1 MRPIIA
7 LTGDSMVAPSPVI
20 NLNYADM
27 APNMIKNAI
36 VKVGGAPLILPY
48 PEDDAAAASLAAQYV
63 DVFDGLVLPGGPDVD
78 PTFYHEE
85 PIQAMGRA
93 TYQKDRFEIALIKAT
108 LKADKPIFAI
118 CRGIQILNVAL
129 GGNLYQ
135 DLPSQNPQ
143 ATIRHAQAAPG
154 QWPTHHVAIT
164 PGSHLAALLGTSSYV
179 NSRHHQA
186 VKDVAASLK
195 VTAKAPDG
203 VVEAVESKKSNL
215 ILGVQWH
222 PENMWQQFPEQ
233 LPLFADVVKR
243 AGGDANE

>member
-93 TYQKDRFEIALIKAT
+93 TYQKDRFEIALIK
-108 LKADKPIFAI
+108 
-118 CRGIQILNVAL
+118 
-129 GGNLYQ
+129 
-135 DLPSQNPQ
+135 
-143 ATIRHAQAAPG
+143 
-154 QWPTHHVAIT
+154 
-164 PGSHLAALLGTSSYV
+164 
-179 NSRHHQA
+179 
-186 VKDVAASLK
+186 
-195 VTAKAPDG
+195 
-203 VVEAVESKKSNL
+203 
-215 ILGVQWH
+215 
-222 PENMWQQFPEQ
+222 
-233 LPLFADVVKR
+233 
-243 AGGDANE
+243 

>member
-48 PEDDAAAASLAAQYV
+48 PEDDAVSEALAQQYV
-63 DVFDGLVLPGGPDVD
+63 SVFDGLVLPGGPDVD

-108 LKADKPIFAI
+108 LEAKKPIFAI

-129 GGNLYQ
+129 GGTLYQ
-135 DLPSQNPQ
+135 DLPSQNPKV
-143 ATIRHAQAAPG
+143 TIRHSQAAPG

-164 PGSHLAALLGTSSYV
+164 PGSHLASLMGTSSYV

-186 VKDVAASLK
+186 VKEVAPDLK
-195 VTAKAPDG
+195 VTAQAPDG
-203 VVEAVESKKSNL
+203 VVEAVESKDSDL

-222 PENMWQQFPEQ
+222 PENMWPSFPDQ
-233 LPLFADVVKR
+233 LPLFSDIVKR
-243 AGGDANE
+243 AGGEAHE

>member
-1 MRPIIA
+1 
-7 LTGDSMVAPSPVI
+7 
-20 NLNYADM
+20 
-27 APNMIKNAI
+27 MIKNAI

-48 PEDDAAAASLAAQYV
+48 PEDDAAAVSLAAQYV

-108 LKADKPIFAI
+108 LKANKPIFAI

-154 QWPTHHVAIT
+154 QWPTHLVAIT
-164 PGSHLAALLGTSSYV
+164 
-179 NSRHHQA
+179 
-186 VKDVAASLK
+186 
-195 VTAKAPDG
+195 
-203 VVEAVESKKSNL
+203 
-215 ILGVQWH
+215 
-222 PENMWQQFPEQ
+222 
-233 LPLFADVVKR
+233 
-243 AGGDANE
+243 

>member
-48 PEDDAAAASLAAQYV
+48 PEDDAVAETLAQQYV
-63 DVFDGLVLPGGPDVD
+63 AVFDGLVLPGGPDVD

-108 LKADKPIFAI
+108 LKARKPIFAI

-129 GGNLYQ
+129 GGTLYQ
-135 DLPSQNPQ
+135 DLPSQNPK
-143 ATIRHAQAAPG
+143 ATIRHSQAAPG
-154 QWPTHHVAIT
+154 QWPTHHVAIK
-164 PGSHLAALLGTSSYV
+164 PGSHLASLVGTSSYV

-186 VKDVAASLK
+186 VKDVASELK
-195 VTAKAPDG
+195 VTAQAPDG
-203 VVEAVESKKSNL
+203 VVEAVESKDSDL

-222 PENMWQQFPEQ
+222 PENMWPSFSDQ
-233 LPLFADVVKR
+233 LPLFRDIVKR
-243 AGGDANE
+243 AGSGAHE